1 MRRRAL
7 WLAASLFVAAV
18 PAFAQTAAA
27 PLKLRFAHAHPEADG
42 QHKAAL
48 RFAQLVKERSGGQ
61 LEIAVFPN
69 SSLGNDQAMISGVRG
84 GIIDIELS
92 GTPYFT
98 GISPRMN
105 VLDLP
110 FMFRD
115 AAHAHKALDGTIG
128 RGLLDD
134 LGAHGM
140 KGLAFWEVGFRQI
153 TNSRRAVKGPED
165 VKGLKLRTTPNPAHL
180 KAFEAL
186 GANPVPMAL
195 GELYQALESGAVDA
209 QEHPV
214 EITWSAKFYEVQ
226 KHLSMTRHAYTA
238 LVLTMNKAKF
248 DALPAAQQQVLVEAS
263 QEAARFQRELNA
275 RNETQIVGELKKKG
289 MQVVE
294 TVDAAP
300 FRKVLLEKVKQ
311 TYLEK
316 NGPEVLTAIDAARR

>member
-1 MRRRAL
+1 MLMKKAL
-7 WLAASLFVAAV
+7 CLALAAAAMTLAPAAHAVTNFRLAHAGPETSSQHLAAV
-18 PAFAQTAAA
+18 EFV
-27 PLKLRFAHAHPEADG
+27 R
-42 QHKAAL
+42 
-48 RFAQLVKERSGGQ
+48 LVKERTKGEVAIRIYGS
-61 LEIAVFPN
+61 
-69 SSLGNDQAMISGVRG
+69 SSLGNDQAVISGLRG
-84 GIIDIELS
+84 GTIDMVLA
-92 GTPYFT
+92 GNPNFT
-98 GISPRMN
+98 GIVSKLN
-105 VLDLP
+105 ALDLP
-110 FMFRD
+110 FIFND
-115 AAHAHKALDGTIG
+115 AAHAYRVLDGATG
-128 RGLLDD
+128 QQLLDE
-134 LGAHGM
+134 LGPHNI
-140 KGLAFWEVGFRQI
+140 KGLAFWEVGWRCI
-153 TNSRRAVKGPED
+153 TNNKRPIRTPED
-165 VKGLKLRTTPNPAHL
+165 VRGLKIRTTPNPAHL
-180 KAFEAL
+180 RAFEAL

-294 TVDAAP
+294 KVDPAP

-316 NGPEVLTAIDAARR
+316 NGPEVLVAIDAARNAK